1 MSDVTGPLGAG
12 SDEQPPAPRRWHRDV
27 GVAVTGALAVLLV
40 WFAVANLQGV
50 RIQFWVTSATA
61 PLIVVIA
68 ISGFLGAAVAGLLGR
83 AARRRRR
90 PVDGEPGGGGV

>member
-1 MSDVTGPLGAG
+1 MSDATGPLGAG
-12 SDEQPPAPRRWHRDV
+12 AGEPPPAPRRWHRDV
-27 GVAVTGALAVLLV
+27 GLAVTGALAVLLI

-68 ISGFLGAAVAGLLGR
+68 ISGFLGAAVAGLMGR

-90 PVDGEPGGGGV
+90 PADGEPDPGGM